1 MWEPREGCLRRGEG
15 RVENHKRRG
24 WVTQGVRDRRSKE
37 RVANSTKEKR
47 TRREGVGTRTKG
59 LRKHDRSGE
68 GVLNMREKVYWARN
82 TRKKRLEFGEEDG
95 NRRKA
100 K

>member
-37 RVANSTKEKR
+37 KVASSNKAKR
-47 TRREGVGTRTKG
+47 TREKGWEPEQKVLGNMTEVERE
-59 LRKHDRSGE
+59 
-68 GVLNMREKVYWARN
+68 
-82 TRKKRLEFGEEDG
+82 F
-95 NRRKA
+95 
-100 K
+100 

>member
-1 MWEPREGCLRRGEG
+1 M
-15 RVENHKRRG
+15 
-24 WVTQGVRDRRSKE
+24 
-37 RVANSTKEKR
+37 
-47 TRREGVGTRTKG
+47 GTRTKG

-68 GVLNMREKVYWARN
+68 GVLNMREKGYWARN

-95 NRRKA
+95 IRRKA